1 MKLRHFMF
9 AVLTAVLVGLTSSCS
24 KRGEILDTIPADVTM
39 VATVNVDKLCSS
51 MGVTLKG
58 DGKAEV
64 AAPMQ
69 RVLGSQTEVLDELA
83 ALKADGVVD
92 IENVVVAMDG
102 DNVTYV
108 TTFVND
114 MDKVVEKT
122 QDYVGWNEGSDGYKI
137 GRGGS
142 ATLLAKDGQIWA
154 VTGARDAIKAVEG
167 MVKGAKEL
175 SVGSLDGVA
184 EALARDN
191 MANVAVSAGI
201 ASLTTG
207 GKSNTE
213 VRAQDKEWNIAS
225 LQTGADNSL
234 VLDWEMMQSGGQTVK
249 PKGLQNINPA
259 LLAYVPENFNVT
271 FAVGLT
277 GEFDWEPL
285 RKLVMLAGGFQTAAF
300 MSVVN
305 PYLESIDG
313 TVLMAAAPSSPE
325 LLADGDASDWDFIVM
340 AHMPQDKI
348 NSLTGMIRNMM
359 ATAGMAPTMTAD
371 GLMAIPQYGKTM
383 YIGNVDG
390 YLGISTVGFDNT
402 RNNSL
407 APTFVNKDMA
417 ASLSLVPYS
426 VYVPGAP
433 DGSGL
438 VLTASMDNGKGS
450 VKLKATGTEYPLLVF
465 LMTAMR

>member
-1 MKLRHFMF
+1 MKLRHIMF
-9 AVLTAVLVGLTSSCS
+9 AILTAVVVGLTTSCS

-39 VATVNVDKLCSS
+39 VATVNADKLCSA
-51 MGVTLKG
+51 MGVTLKA
-58 DGKAEV
+58 DGTAEI
-64 AAPMQ
+64 AAPVQ
-69 RVLGSQTEVLDELA
+69 GVIGSQAKVLDELA
-83 ALKADGVVD
+83 ALKAEGVVD
-92 IENVVVAMDG
+92 IENIVVAIDG

-108 TTFVND
+108 TTLVSD

-122 QDYVGWNEGSDGYKI
+122 QDYVGWNEGSNGYKI

-142 ATLLAKDGQIWA
+142 ATLLAKNGQIWA
-154 VTGARDAIKAVEG
+154 VSGARDAIKAVEG
-167 MVKGAKEL
+167 MVKGAKEM

-191 MANVAVSAGI
+191 MANVAVAAGF
-201 ASLTTG
+201 ATLTTS

-213 VRAQDKEWNIAS
+213 IAVQDKEWNIAS
-225 LQTGADNSL
+225 LQEGADNSL
-234 VLDWEMMQSGGQTVK
+234 VLDWEMMQSTGRTVK
-249 PKGLQNINPA
+249 PKGMQNINPA
-259 LLAYVPENFNVT
+259 LLAYVPGNFNVA
-271 FAVGLT
+271 FAAGLT

-325 LLADGDASDWDFIVM
+325 LLTGGDASDWDFIVM

-348 NSLTGMIRNMM
+348 NSLTAMIRNMM
-359 ATAGMAPTMTAD
+359 STAGMTPSVTEN
-371 GLMAIPQYGKTM
+371 GLLAVPQYGKTM

-402 RNNSL
+402 RNNPL

-417 ASLSLVPYS
+417 ASLTLEPLSAYMPVAT
-426 VYVPGAP
+426 GDA
-433 DGSGL
+433 GL

-450 VKLKATGTEYPLLVF
+450 FKVKATGTQSPLLVF
-465 LMTAMR
+465 LMSALR